1 MATLL
6 IRRIGQ
12 GLVIVWLVASLTFIL
27 LHIAP
32 GDPVRATL
40 TDQLTPPAVR
50 EYWVH
55 RLGLDLPVHL
65 QYWHYILSAARGD
78 FGFSFP
84 HHRPVSAVIADA
96 LPNTLLLMSVAIAI
110 AFAAGIGMGIVQ
122 ARRRGRPL
130 DWGLG
135 IASLFFY
142 SMPDFWLALMM
153 LLVFAY
159 WLGIFPVTGM
169 FDPIMYSYM
178 GSWAR
183 ATDRLR
189 HLALPAGTLALLAT
203 AAVARFQRAALLDVS
218 RLDFVRTA
226 RAKGLGESAIM
237 YRHVLRN
244 SLLPVITLLGLS
256 LPALLGGSVFVESVF
271 SWPGIGTLTVNAI
284 ATRDYPLLT
293 AVVIVTSAMVVIGN
307 MIADVLYT
315 LADPRVRVGG

>member
-1 MATLL
+1 VVALVL
-6 IRRIGQ
+6 RRIAQ
-12 GLVIVWLVASLTFIL
+12 GIVIVWLVATLTFIM
-27 LHIAP
+27 LHAAP

-40 TDQLTPPAVR
+40 TDPITAPAVR

-65 QYWHYILSAARGD
+65 QYWHYILSVAHGG

-84 HHRPVSAVIADA
+84 HHRPVSAVLADA
-96 LPNTLLLMSVAIAI
+96 LPNTLLLMGVAIVL
-110 AFAAGIGMGIVQ
+110 AFVGGIGMGIVQ
-122 ARRRGRPL
+122 ARHQGTPL

-135 IASLFFY
+135 MGSLFFY

-159 WLGIFPVTGM
+159 WLGLFPATGM

-178 GSWAR
+178 GPWAR
-183 ATDRLR
+183 AVDRLW
-189 HLALPAGTLALLAT
+189 HLVLPAGTLALLAT

-218 RLDFVRTA
+218 RQDFVRTA
-226 RAKGLGESAIM
+226 RAKGLSERSVM
-237 YRHVLRN
+237 WRHVLRN
-244 SLLPVITLLGLS
+244 SLLPVVTLFGLS

-284 ATRDYPLLT
+284 ATRDYQLLT
-293 AVVIVTSAMVVIGN
+293 AIVIITSTMVVIGSLV
-307 MIADVLYT
+307 ADLLYMWT
-315 LADPRVRVGG
+315 DHRVRVGG